1 MISCILRYNR
11 ELEFYRQNQGKAPTG
26 KGKGEPAEKPEKPQN
41 GKKSQANTE
50 ISTKKEEPKQLT
62 QFEYFEISANV
73 ESYLNDKL
81 DAIHLK
87 NLTEADAYM
96 KCMKDFYCSRM
107 REYIGE
113 LNVISSKLK
122 KYEEILAKR

>member
-1 MISCILRYNR
+1 MTYEIR
-11 ELEFYRQNQGKAPTG
+11 ELEYYRQNQGNQVPQGKAP
-26 KGKGEPAEKPEKPQN
+26 KGKGELPEKPQN
-41 GKKSQANTE
+41 GKKSQVNAESN
-50 ISTKKEEPKQLT
+50 TKKEEPKKQLT

-81 DAIHLK
+81 DSIQLK
-87 NLTEADAYM
+87 NLIEADAYM

>member
-1 MISCILRYNR
+1 MSHKVR
-11 ELEFYRQNQGKAPTG
+11 ELEFYRQNQGSQGVQGKAT
-26 KGKGEPAEKPEKPQN
+26 KGKGEVAEKPQN
-41 GKKSQANTE
+41 TKKTQQANTE
-50 ISTKKEEPKQLT
+50 ANTKKEEPKQLT

-81 DAIHLK
+81 DSIHLK